1 MSAVV
6 SQTIPAM
13 LTARRKELGLS
24 QREVGRRMTVSSATV
39 CLLEQ
44 EKHDPRLWTLILWC
58 KALGLELSFVEAPRY
73 G

>member
-1 MSAVV
+1 MSEAV

-13 LTARRKELGLS
+13 LADRRKHLGLS

-44 EKHDPRLWTLILWC
+44 EKHDPTLWTLILWC
-58 KALGLELSFVEAPRY
+58 KALGLDLSFTEAPDN